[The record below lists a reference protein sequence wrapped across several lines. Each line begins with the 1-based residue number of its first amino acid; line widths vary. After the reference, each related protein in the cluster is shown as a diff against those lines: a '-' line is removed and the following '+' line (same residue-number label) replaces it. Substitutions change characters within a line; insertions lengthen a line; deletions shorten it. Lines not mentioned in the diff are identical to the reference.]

1 LFKEDAMSRIQN
13 VARAAL
19 IAAVAMSAHTVL
31 ANGVKTA
38 PEPKTST
45 GRELTGPG
53 AHHEEYTAS
62 PSDTARPRV
71 DTVREV
77 ESPAIPAP
85 AKRRKGAGA
94 PVPGVDDKSSTRP
107 GE

>member
-1 LFKEDAMSRIQN
+1 MAAAGMSTD
-13 VARAAL
+13 
-19 IAAVAMSAHTVL
+19 TVF
-31 ANGVKTA
+31 ANGVKTT

-62 PSDTARPRV
+62 PSDTLRPRV
-71 DTVREV
+71 DTAHPPE
-77 ESPAIPAP
+77 IPVP
-85 AKRRKGAGA
+85 PSKRKKGAGA

>member
-1 LFKEDAMSRIQN
+1 MSRIHSL
-13 VARAAL
+13 AGAAL
-19 IAAVAMSAHTVL
+19 MAAAGMSAQAVF

-53 AHHEEYTAS
+53 AHHEEYSTS
-62 PSDTARPRV
+62 SSDTTRLRV
-71 DTVREV
+71 DTMRV
-77 ESPAIPAP
+77 ETPVPP
-85 AKRRKGAGA
+85 GKRKTGVGA

>member
-1 LFKEDAMSRIQN
+1 MCRIQSIT
-13 VARAAL
+13 RAAL
-19 IAAVAMSAHTVL
+19 MGALAISTPVVF
-31 ANGVKTA
+31 ANGDKA

-53 AHHEEYTAS
+53 THHEEYTAS
-62 PSDTARPRV
+62 PSDTLRPRR
-71 DTVREV
+71 DTLLDGGNAVP
-77 ESPAIPAP
+77 S
-85 AKRRKGAGA
+85 KRKKGVGA